1 LSPAFDVNPS
11 IDKLG
16 LALNIDTDNN
26 SLDYNL
32 ARSVGEF
39 FMLDRPSMD
48 KILIEVTSVVRD
60 WRKYAT
66 AIGIPKPEQD
76 RMAPAFLF

>member
-1 LSPAFDVNPS
+1 MDFDLV
-11 IDKLG
+11 
-16 LALNIDTDNN
+16 
-26 SLDYNL
+26 
-32 ARSVGEF
+32 RSVGEF

-48 KILIEVTSVVRD
+48 KILTEVTSVVRD

-76 RMAPAFLF
+76 RMAAAFMF